1 MPCSTCLYITVTCR
15 LSGNPVCLCSCL
27 FEAQKPFG
35 PFLDALVGGSDFG
48 TAPSDVATA
57 AGTAAPPA
65 TFSPDP
71 EPGQYDDEDDYR
83 CPPSPPYTQKQEMA
97 LLTDDFSV

>member
-1 MPCSTCLYITVTCR
+1 V
-15 LSGNPVCLCSCL
+15 CSCL

-35 PFLDALVGGSDFG
+35 PFLDALISGSNFSA
-48 TAPSDVATA
+48 APSAVASA
-57 AGTAAPPA
+57 IGPAAPPE

-83 CPPSPPYTQKQEMA
+83 YTVDVLSLSWSFKH
-97 LLTDDFSV
+97 LWILKI